1 MDHVSSTLKEL
12 RPFMLGFNQIF
23 HQPKNIFHPKEN
35 LYLSLQILGLN
46 SEQHQSGTLTF
57 KFFKG
62 DELFYEI
69 SKGLREYQE
78 GVNFVESFPL
88 QEFPPGYYR
97 IKVAFLDGELEI
109 LTKQEEFAITSASVM
124 PRPWIHY
131 KQMSPPDDP
140 VYDFILGK
148 QHLNRGE
155 IEKAVIKLDEAYR
168 KKPDSLNYA
177 FGLAQAYFALKSY
190 VHTKEIL
197 LPFSGSEKTP
207 YQVYLILGKSQQAL
221 GEYNEAISTYQKAIS
236 HYGIN
241 IILLNSLGDCYY
253 GLGIGDEALT
263 AWEKSLEI
271 KPDQPEIQR
280 KIKEIK
286 K

>member
-1 MDHVSSTLKEL
+1 
-12 RPFMLGFNQIF
+12 ML
-23 HQPKNIFHPKEN
+23 
-35 LYLSLQILGLN
+35 
-46 SEQHQSGTLTF
+46 
-57 KFFKG
+57 
-62 DELFYEI
+62 
-69 SKGLREYQE
+69 
-78 GVNFVESFPL
+78 
-88 QEFPPGYYR
+88 
-97 IKVAFLDGELEI
+97 
-109 LTKQEEFAITSASVM
+109 
-124 PRPWIHY
+124 
-131 KQMSPPDDP
+131 PPDDP
-140 VYDFILGK
+140 VYAFILGK

-155 IEKAVIKLDEAYR
+155 TEKAVIKLDEAYR

-177 FGLAQAYFALKSY
+177 LGLAQAYFALKSY
-190 VHTKEIL
+190 VQIKQIL

-221 GEYNEAISTYQKAIS
+221 GEYNEAISTYQRAIS
-236 HYGIN
+236 HYGLN

-271 KPDQPEIQR
+271 NPDQPEIQK